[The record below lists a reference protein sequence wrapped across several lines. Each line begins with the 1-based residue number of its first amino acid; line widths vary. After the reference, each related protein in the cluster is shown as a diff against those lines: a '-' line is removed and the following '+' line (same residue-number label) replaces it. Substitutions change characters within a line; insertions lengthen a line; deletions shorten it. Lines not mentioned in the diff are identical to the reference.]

1 MANKSKNAFN
11 VASDNWMVFV
21 LCQMWTDEV
30 PRNPSAKE
38 ALPAA
43 TGVLK
48 RRPLFTDTHF
58 GFTFLVILI
67 WLLNTTGKI

>member
-1 MANKSKNAFN
+1 
-11 VASDNWMVFV
+11 
-21 LCQMWTDEV
+21 MWTDEV

-67 WLLNTTGKI
+67 